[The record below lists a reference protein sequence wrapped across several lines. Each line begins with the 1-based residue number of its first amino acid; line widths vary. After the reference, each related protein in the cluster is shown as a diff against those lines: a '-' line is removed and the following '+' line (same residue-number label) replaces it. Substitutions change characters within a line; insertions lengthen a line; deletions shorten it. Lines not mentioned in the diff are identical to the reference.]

1 MADENIGNTAPAAP
15 VAQTPQGATNTPVP
29 AVPAT
34 PAASANE
41 SNPYDDIFSQ
51 FEDLAPAPVVPPVA
65 TTPPAVVPPVV
76 VPQVEPPAVTPPVV
90 EIPQTP
96 ALTPEQILQNRQEA
110 DRKFTQALE
119 QHYTIPAEVAEHFT
133 PDQTKFFQAALVNV
147 HKTVYSQMMNDLAN
161 VAPQYLQNQLQ
172 QQQQAQSIEQKFVT
186 QFNKFD
192 AKNKDHAA
200 ALRTAGIAVNTQ
212 QPNLTNEQRLNAI
225 GKLTYVLLGI
235 PVDEAPAAVQP
246 PQNTPFPNIR
256 ANGGG
261 SAQLPL
267 PGSQQQEVNPYAQ
280 IYDEI
285 NG

>member
-1 MADENIGNTAPAAP
+1 MADENTGNPAP
-15 VAQTPQGATNTPVP
+15 VAQTPQGAISTPVP

-34 PAASANE
+34 PAAPANE
-41 SNPYDDIFSQ
+41 PNPYDDIFSQ
-51 FEDLAPAPVVPPVA
+51 FEDLGPKPVEVPVIPPVVAAAPVIPPVVPPIVE
-65 TTPPAVVPPVV
+65 TPAVPEV
-76 VPQVEPPAVTPPVV
+76 Q
-90 EIPQTP
+90 QP
-96 ALTPEQILQNRQEA
+96 ALTQEQVLQNRQEA

-147 HKTVYSQMMNDLAN
+147 HKTVYSQMMNDLAQ
-161 VAPQYLQNQLQ
+161 VAPQYLQTQLQ

-192 AKNKDHAA
+192 TKNKDHAA

-212 QPNLTNEQRLNAI
+212 QPNLTPEQRINAI

-235 PVDEAPAAVQP
+235 PVDEAPLAVQP

-267 PGSQQQEVNPYAQ
+267 PNAQPQEVNPYAQ